1 MVSRRFE
8 CGAARIRLTWQQRLF
23 AWEAL
28 EDCSSLQTVQ
38 AFRAAVPDGA
48 LLAAL
53 HAGRSKGRDDYPIRV
68 LWGTLLLTIV
78 LRHPTIEACLAE
90 LQRNA
95 GLRPTIGADSM
106 RCSCN
111 SGTGRRRARSAGR
124 QRLHSGCSTRLSRFS
139 PNRA

>member
-1 MVSRRFE
+1 MVSRSFE

-38 AFRAAVPDGA
+38 AFRAAVPDSA

-53 HAGRSKGRDDYPIRV
+53 HAWRSKGRDDYPIRV

-78 LRHPTIEACLAE
+78 LGFFCPAVAQT
-90 LQRNA
+90 
-95 GLRPTIGADSM
+95 S
-106 RCSCN
+106 
-111 SGTGRRRARSAGR
+111 RSASIGFR
-124 QRLHSGCSTRLSRFS
+124 PAMALAKCR
-139 PNRA
+139 NM